1 MLFYKPLERDP
12 QAVKLALADGNRE
25 ALTAF
30 VQAIEPIEDFT
41 PEAIYGALKAVMQEK
56 NIKMGPIA
64 TPLRVLVCNADKT
77 PQIDRTLALFGKKE
91 VLARIASG
99 LAMAE

>member
-1 MLFYKPLERDP
+1 MF
-12 QAVKLALADGNRE
+12 NSFTE
-25 ALTAF
+25 AKSF
-30 VQAIEPIEDFT
+30 IE
-41 PEAIYGALKAVMQEK
+41 EK

-91 VLARIASG
+91 VLARIESG
-99 LAMAE
+99 LAMAD

>member
-1 MLFYKPLERDP
+1 MF
-12 QAVKLALADGNRE
+12 NSFTE
-25 ALTAF
+25 AKSF
-30 VQAIEPIEDFT
+30 IE
-41 PEAIYGALKAVMQEK
+41 EK

-91 VLARIASG
+91 VTLRSNNN
-99 LAMAE
+99 M